1 MTIQEAKN
9 FGKNKL
15 NGISSSPLLDCDVL
29 LMHIT
34 GMDKTK
40 LLFERDKNLNET
52 EKNLY
57 ISLIEKRSTGIA
69 VSYLT
74 NHKEFFGLDF
84 FVTQDVLIPKPD
96 TELLVELLIQNL
108 SEMSKKRDAITICD
122 MCTGS
127 GCVGISILSYIS
139 ENKIFP
145 VENIP
150 KCTFVDISE
159 KALGV
164 CKQNAKTLLKESKSK
179 MQFLQSNLFG
189 AVPAKFNVIVS
200 NPPYIPQ
207 AEAKKLLLDGRGEP
221 LLALNGDIDLN
232 GRESNSN
239 DGLQIIRNLTRQA
252 YSHLNPRGM
261 FFIEAGE
268 DNALKATEIFAK
280 NGFIDIKVHNDLA
293 KKPRVI
299 EGRKP

>member
-1 MTIQEAKN
+1 MQMKSEEYWRKRFEILKEKQFENAEKY
-9 FGKNKL
+9 
-15 NGISSSPLLDCDVL
+15 LDIL
-29 LMHIT
+29 AEEY
-34 GMDKTK
+34 KK
-40 LLFERDKNLNET
+40 AY
-52 EKNLY
+52 LY
-57 ISLIEKRSTGIA
+57 IEEKIAKWYTRLSVNNEVSL
-69 VSYLT
+69 
-74 NHKEFFGLDF
+74 
-84 FVTQDVLIPKPD
+84 
-96 TELLVELLIQNL
+96 
-108 SEMSKKRDAITICD
+108 
-122 MCTGS
+122 
-127 GCVGISILSYIS
+127 
-139 ENKIFP
+139 
-145 VENIP
+145 
-150 KCTFVDISE
+150 
-159 KALGV
+159 
-164 CKQNAKTLLKESKSK
+164 
-179 MQFLQSNLFG
+179 
-189 AVPAKFNVIVS
+189 
-200 NPPYIPQ
+200 